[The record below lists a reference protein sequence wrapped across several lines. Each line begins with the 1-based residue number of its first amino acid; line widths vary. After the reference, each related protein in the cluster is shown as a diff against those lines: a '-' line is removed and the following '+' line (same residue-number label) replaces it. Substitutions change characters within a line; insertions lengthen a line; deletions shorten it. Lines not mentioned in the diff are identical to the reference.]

1 MNESA
6 DSITI
11 QFNPDINQLRLTSGG
26 GMTTKRILFVASLVL
41 IPFLVRFVRKRNGKE
56 PQIAI

>member
-6 DSITI
+6 DSINI
-11 QFNPDINQLRLTSGG
+11 QFDHINQLRSSSGG
-26 GMTTKRILFVASLVL
+26 AMTTKKFLFVASLVL
-41 IPFLVRFVRKRNGKE
+41 IPFLVKFVRKRKEEE